1 MRATKAKWI
10 DRRGWLGLVVAGL
23 LGIFIGLLHLTG
35 NGALERIEGT
45 TLDWRFILRGP
56 VAPPDNAAIIAI
68 DDKSLAELG
77 RWPWPREKL
86 AEITKRL
93 ASAGA
98 KTIAIDILLL
108 EPDTPSG
115 DAALSDALKSYGH
128 GILAMGMLVDGR
140 RPSVDVQ
147 EEVRSLAL
155 PAYLKPEIGALEPL
169 QASGVLRPLPVF
181 EAAAKVGHV
190 NLQPDAGGSPRH
202 HFPVI
207 ALGEVLVPSFPLLAV
222 AGQRGVPI
230 SSISL
235 SLDGR
240 LVLPGAD
247 ASPRQVVD
255 LGPNL
260 GLPLNFF
267 GGAGTIPTYSAADL
281 VAGKISADKLRGR
294 VVLVGAT
301 ATGLRDDFVTPFDS
315 ALPGVEILATSIV
328 NLLEDNYLRRSTWQ
342 ILLEAGV
349 IVLLTLLAWGLGQ
362 APGPRLGLGLNLL
375 LLVAWLALS
384 QVMLAMSQRWLVV
397 AGPSLGIVLGAA
409 IAVTGRMVRERRMR
423 GEVERQRGNL
433 ARYVPPSL
441 ADALAD
447 KEDSAFDG
455 REQMAAILFID
466 LQGFTTA
473 SESRSPSETAHFLKD
488 FHAQL
493 EGVVSKH
500 RGIIAQF
507 LGDGAFIMW
516 GLPLP
521 TPDDPSL
528 ALACARDML
537 RRLRDW
543 KPEMTARV
551 GVHFGP
557 VAMAQLGGQ
566 NQLQLAAA
574 GDTVNVASRLEAIA
588 KEVGAVLT
596 ISDTLASAIRA
607 LGRHDL
613 LFGLTA
619 QPSRRV
625 RGRDQLLGYWS
636 AKSVAELND

>member
-1 MRATKAKWI
+1 MLINAAKRI
-10 DRRGWLGLVVAGL
+10 DRRGWLGFVAAGL
-23 LGIFIGLLHLTG
+23 LGAFVALLHLTA
-35 NGALERIEGT
+35 NAALERIEGA
-45 TLDWRFILRGP
+45 TLDWRFMLRGAIP
-56 VAPPDNAAIIAI
+56 APDDVAIIAI
-68 DDKSLAELG
+68 DDRSLAELG

-86 AEITKRL
+86 ADIVDRL
-93 ASAGA
+93 GDAGA
-98 KTIAIDILLL
+98 TTIGIDILLL

-115 DAALSDALKSYGH
+115 DAALSQSLKRQGN
-128 GILAMGMLVDGR
+128 GILALGMLVDGGE
-140 RPSVDVQ
+140 PSAEAQ
-147 EEVRSLAL
+147 EDVRSLAL

-169 QASGVLRPLPVF
+169 RASGVLRPISVF
-181 EAAAKVGHV
+181 EAVAKVGHV
-190 NLQPDAGGSPRH
+190 NLQPDAGGSPRL

-207 ALGEVLVPSFPLLAV
+207 ALGEALLPSFPLLAV
-222 AGQRGVPI
+222 AGQRGLPT
-230 SSISL
+230 SAISL

-240 LVLPGAD
+240 LVLPSGD
-247 ASPRQVVD
+247 STPRQVVD

-267 GGAGTIPTYSAADL
+267 GSAGTIATYSAADL
-281 VAGKISADKLRGR
+281 LAGGLSADKLQGR
-294 VVLVGAT
+294 IVLVGAT

-315 ALPGVEILATSIV
+315 ALPGVEILATSMV
-328 NLLEDNYLRRSTWQ
+328 NLLDDNYLRRSTGQ

-349 IVLLTLLAWGLGQ
+349 IVLLTLSAWGLGQ
-362 APGPRLGLGLNLL
+362 APGPRLGLGLNLVL
-375 LLVAWLALS
+375 LIAWLALS
-384 QVMLAMSQRWLVV
+384 QVMLVTSLRWIAV
-397 AGPSLGIVLGAA
+397 AGPSLGIVLGST
-409 IAVTGRMVRERRMR
+409 IAVAGRMVRERRLR

-447 KEDSAFDG
+447 KEGSAFDG
-455 REQMAAILFID
+455 QEQMAAILFVD

-516 GLPLP
+516 GLPQP
-521 TPDDPSL
+521 TSDDPAL
-528 ALACARDML
+528 ALACAREML
-537 RRLRDW
+537 QRLRDW
-543 KPEMTARV
+543 KPEMTARI

-588 KEVGAVLT
+588 KEVGAILT
-596 ISDTLASAIRA
+596 ISDVLASAIRA

-613 LFGLTA
+613 LLGLTA
-619 QPSRRV
+619 QPARRV

-636 AKSVAELND
+636 AKSVPELNV